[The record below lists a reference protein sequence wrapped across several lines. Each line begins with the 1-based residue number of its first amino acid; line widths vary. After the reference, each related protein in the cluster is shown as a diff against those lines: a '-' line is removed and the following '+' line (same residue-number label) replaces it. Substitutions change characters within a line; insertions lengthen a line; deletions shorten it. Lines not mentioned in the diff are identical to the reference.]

1 MCRGTGLTP
10 HSYGEV
16 ELEGRDLTRDA
27 SDDAPGQ
34 VARIDLG
41 AVDSWIDPAL
51 VPSCAEVCDR

>member
-41 AVDSWIDPAL
+41 AVDSIGVA
-51 VPSCAEVCDR
+51 PSCAEVCDR